1 MSMKCFL
8 KTIID
13 IHLHLPILQLQ
24 TFMFKVDQADMY
36 PWQIIIS
43 NMAYPTTHNW
53 FNIILLINTCTKLA
67 YWGGALRDDRM
78 RKAGERLPWDPE
90 DIFF

>member
-1 MSMKCFL
+1 MKCFL

-53 FNIILLINTCTKLA
+53 FNIILLINTCTKLSA
-67 YWGGALRDDRM
+67 
-78 RKAGERLPWDPE
+78 
-90 DIFF
+90 DIN